1 MTGAGGAVCDGG
13 SVSMS
18 WMLDDIAGDPI
29 DQAITSRWVPLTGE
43 PVRIDRRFETGLAAQ
58 QGAGSRIE
66 RRRSAAFGNDAVRHA
81 TVIVDGQKHADDSA
95 LILLCG
101 AGRIV
106 TGLKGQ
112 VQKPGWLREGAGC

>member
-1 MTGAGGAVCDGG
+1 MCAADGRAG
-13 SVSMS
+13 
-18 WMLDDIAGDPI
+18 
-29 DQAITSRWVPLTGE
+29 
-43 PVRIDRRFETGLAAQ
+43 RIDRRFETGLAAQ

-81 TVIVDGQKHADDSA
+81 TVIVDGQKRADDSA

-112 VQKPGWLREGAGC
+112 VQKPGWLREGGGLLNCQGQDCQDGQAFPFDRL